1 MRGSFLQKLQPS
13 PGDAPVAEAE
23 ENCANA
29 SEGLIRDSINLIK
42 RVAFG
47 RRAVVHKDDIPDI
60 AQEAA
65 LRLWKWREKFGDKS
79 EEMTREDWDSFTART
94 AHNEINRYS
103 SKRIKKNEV
112 ALDTAQTVLTRSTEG
127 DADIEVVSLVR
138 DVWQGICSL
147 SLHQRR
153 ALLLHSIDLLVY
165 FMQCGIK
172 EHAIRESI
180 DITKEEWERI
190 VLRLP
195 LSDRE
200 IAQMANSNGKA
211 SDSKLAAQAVKKAR
225 FDARKKLKRLRI

>member
-1 MRGSFLQKLQPS
+1 MRSSFLQKLQPS
-13 PGDAPVAEAE
+13 PGDAPLTEAE
-23 ENCANA
+23 DNRANA
-29 SEGLIRDSINLIK
+29 IEGLIRDTISLIK

-47 RRAVVHKDDIPDI
+47 RKAVVHEDDIPDI

-94 AHNEINRYS
+94 ALNEINRYC

-112 ALDTAQTVLTRSTEG
+112 ALDAAPPVPTRSTEG
-127 DADIEVVSLVR
+127 DADTEVISLVR
-138 DVWQGICSL
+138 NVWQGICGL

-165 FMQCGIK
+165 FMQFGI
-172 EHAIRESI
+172 EERTIRESI

-195 LSDRE
+195 LSDKE
-200 IAQMANSNGKA
+200 IAQMANSNGNA
-211 SDSKLAAQAVKKAR
+211 GNTKLAAQAVKKAR
-225 FDARKKLKRLRI
+225 FDARKKLKRLGR